1 MTAAVYTTRPVTAN
15 DRFGITLFFAVV
27 IHAVIILGVS
37 FDYSRDEGDK
47 KDSLPSLEVTLV
59 NTPTDDKPEQ
69 ADYMAQ
75 SNQEGAGNT
84 QERVRP
90 QAPPEAMSEPIP
102 SPGNAAQLTP
112 PQTQNADPKPV
123 QKDALTVTQAD
134 VKIQTGEE
142 SPQEDAPEMTAA
154 ELIRKSMDMA
164 KLEWELNELKRVYAE
179 KQDVRKKY
187 LLPKSASAKEAAY
200 LDAWQRK
207 VELVGNTN
215 YPEEA
220 KLRKLAGTVLMMVDI
235 NADGSLGDVQVLRSS
250 GHKVLDDAAKRIVK
264 MAAPYPPLPAEL
276 KEKYDVLQISRV
288 WRFLDGNTLRTQA
301 AE

>member
-15 DRFGITLFFAVV
+15 DRFGITLFFAII

-37 FDYSRDEGDK
+37 FDYNRDDGEK

-59 NTPTDDKPEQ
+59 NTPTNDKPEQ

-90 QAPPEAMSEPIP
+90 QAPPEAMAEPVP
-102 SPGNAAQLTP
+102 SPGNASQITP
-112 PQTQNADPKPV
+112 PQTQNANPKPV
-123 QKDALTVTQAD
+123 QTDVLTVAHAETTVHTA
-134 VKIQTGEE
+134 EE
-142 SPQEDAPEMTAA
+142 SPEEDSPEMTAA

-200 LDAWQRK
+200 LDAWQNK

-220 KLRKLAGTVLMMVDI
+220 KRRKLAGTVLMMVDI
-235 NADGSLGDVQVLRSS
+235 NADGSLGDVQILRSS
-250 GHKVLDDAAKRIVK
+250 GHKALDDAAKRIVK
-264 MAAPYPPLPAEL
+264 MAAPYPPLPQEL

-288 WRFLDGNTLRTQA
+288 WRFLDGNTLRTHA

>member
-1 MTAAVYTTRPVTAN
+1 MTATVYTTRPVTAN
-15 DRFGITLFFAVV
+15 DRLGITLFFAVV
-27 IHAVIILGVS
+27 IHAVVILGIS
-37 FDYSRDEGDK
+37 FDYNRDQSPP

-59 NTPTDDKPEQ
+59 NTPTNDKPEQ

-102 SPGNAAQLTP
+102 TPGNASQMTP
-112 PQTQNADPKPV
+112 PQVQNADPRPA
-123 QKDALTVTQAD
+123 QTDAITVTKSET
-134 VKIQTGEE
+134 KIQTGDE
-142 SPQEDAPEMTAA
+142 SPQQDSPEMTAA
-154 ELIRKSMDMA
+154 ELVRKSMDMA
-164 KLEWELNELKRVYAE
+164 KLEWELAEAKRVYAE

-200 LDAWQRK
+200 LDAWQKK

-220 KLRKLAGTVLMMVDI
+220 KRRKLSGTVLMMVEI
-235 NADGSLGDVQVLRSS
+235 NADGSLADVQILRSS
-250 GHKVLDDAAKRIVK
+250 GHKVLDDAARRIVK
-264 MAAPYPPLPAEL
+264 MAAPYPPLTAEL

-301 AE
+301 SE